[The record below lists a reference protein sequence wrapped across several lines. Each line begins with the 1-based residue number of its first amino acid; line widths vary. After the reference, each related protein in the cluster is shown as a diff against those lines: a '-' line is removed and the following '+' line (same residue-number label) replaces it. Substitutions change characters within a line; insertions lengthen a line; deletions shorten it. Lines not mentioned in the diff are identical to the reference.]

1 MNHDIIKQIY
11 YCKIFININKK
22 FIIKLININ
31 GTS

>member
-1 MNHDIIKQIY
+1 MNQYNIKHIY
-11 YCKIFININKK
+11 YCKIFININNK